1 MGLTVEVTD
10 DTFES
15 EVTSSDLPVLV
26 DFWAEWCAPC
36 KMIAPIVEDLA
47 GEYDGKVKFAKM
59 DVDSN
64 TNVPSSFGI
73 RSIPTLLIF
82 KDGSPVGQIV
92 GAVSKTVLKSRL
104 EDAIK

>member
-1 MGLTVEVTD
+1 MGHPVEVTD

-15 EVTSSDLPVLV
+15 EVISSDLPVLV

-47 GEYDGKVKFAKM
+47 VEYDGKVKFAKM

-64 TNVPSSFGI
+64 TNIPSSFGI

-82 KDGSPVGQIV
+82 KGGDPVGQIV
-92 GAVSKTVLKSRL
+92 GAVPKTVLKSRL
-104 EDAIK
+104 EDALK